1 MEGEFPVATPDAP
14 PHVRKAVEEYA
25 QIIARDLEIEKKEDA
40 EWEEMFHKLA
50 EGGNP

>member
-25 QIIARDLEIEKKEDA
+25 KSIARDLEILKEEDA
-40 EWEEMFHKLA
+40 RWEGIFHMLA
-50 EGGNP
+50 ERDNP